1 MCDVDA
7 VECTNSSS
15 LYFICVIVFDRWAM
29 SFYYCSCVTCWHDI
43 GSDVSVDDHVLI
55 FQMAVGMG
63 VQIMSVEWVG
73 KCWEQRD
80 DSRISA
86 TDEHLVT
93 YSICVFYLL
102 YVYVC
107 IYADVGCWWS
117 VGHSILLQ
125 IKFCCCWC
133 CLFVIICKTGAAV
146 AQHYDDG
153 FSPGSWWFTYH

>member
-1 MCDVDA
+1 
-7 VECTNSSS
+7 
-15 LYFICVIVFDRWAM
+15 L
-29 SFYYCSCVTCWHDI
+29 
-43 GSDVSVDDHVLI
+43 VDDHVLI

-102 YVYVC
+102 YVCVC

-117 VGHSILLQ
+117 GGHRILLQ